1 LSETALTNFIDRLSV
16 AVEARAVGS
25 VPVQSGDGKGT
36 QLTQANELLHSATL
50 SGEEP
55 TVCAVE
61 FHSDDE
67 GNRAENYLYAVWKI
81 LIPIG
86 MKHVYF
92 LRNQLTPLKQ
102 VVRRQRFRRWEFT
115 LRPLLH

>member
-1 LSETALTNFIDRLSV
+1 MSETALASFIARVSV

-36 QLTQANELLHSATL
+36 QLTQANELLHSAPL
-50 SGEEP
+50 GGEEP

-86 MKHVYF
+86 MICVFSLEKSTHS
-92 LRNQLTPLKQ
+92 P
-102 VVRRQRFRRWEFT
+102 
-115 LRPLLH
+115 